1 MSTATTPN
9 ILAVVGARSGSK
21 GLPGKNIRPLHG
33 KPLLAWAIEAA
44 KRSPHITRVVLST
57 DSEEYA
63 EIGRQYG
70 AQTPFLRP
78 AELANDTAS
87 DFDWLHHATVW
98 LKEHEGW
105 QADLIVRLHPTSP
118 LVRTE
123 DIDILIEKLLRDPE
137 ATSAYM
143 VTKVSKHP
151 YKMWREDGEGLI
163 APFISEEITGIKD
176 AFNKPRQSF
185 PKALS
190 HCNAA
195 VIRWKTLVEEG
206 SMAGARVASHYVDDV
221 VDIDTLADF
230 EKAEAILREKEKN
243 STIPS

>member
-1 MSTATTPN
+1 MRQN
-9 ILAVVGARSGSK
+9 ILAVIGARSGSK

-44 KRSPHITRVVLST
+44 KRSKYITRVVLST

-63 EIGRQYG
+63 AIGRQYG
-70 AQTPFLRP
+70 AETPFLRP
-78 AELANDTAS
+78 ADLANDTAA
-87 DFDWLHHATVW
+87 DFDWLHHATLW

-123 DIDILIEKLLRDPE
+123 DIDTLIEKMMEDDS

-151 YKMWREDGEGLI
+151 YKMWREAGDGYI
-163 APFISEEITGIKD
+163 APFISEEITGMKD

-185 PKALS
+185 PQAFS

-195 VIRWKTLVEEG
+195 VIRWKTLIEEQ
-206 SMAGARVASHYVDDV
+206 SMAGKKVASHYIDQV
-221 VDIDTLADF
+221 VDIDTLQDF
-230 EKAEAILREKEKN
+230 ERAEAVLRKAEEGGNILG
-243 STIPS
+243 